1 MKHAHDSH
9 DARDG
14 RRAHDG
20 PLLHLLPGAGDEGG
34 PDLLMTGIGQLCT
47 LHVPELEA
55 AGPRRGTG
63 LGALGLVDG
72 AALAVRNGRVLAT
85 GPQSEVLAA
94 LAQAAPVGPRTRVVD
109 AGGRAVIPGFVDPHT
124 HAVFGRWRQDEYE
137 RRVRGETYLEIAAA
151 GGGINASVRDLR
163 GRDEDELCALA
174 ASRLGEML
182 SWGTT
187 TVEIKSGYG
196 LSPDDEAK
204 MLRAARRAAREA
216 GLDAVLTCL
225 AAHEVPPEYRDR
237 RDQYVQLI
245 VDTILPRVARE
256 GLADRCDVFCEP
268 TVFDLAQSETI
279 LRRAAELGL
288 QLTVHADELEP
299 FGGAALAA
307 RLGAASADHLI
318 RIDEAGR
325 AALAA
330 SSTVAVLLPGTVF
343 TLGLKAYAPARA
355 MVDDG
360 CAVALATDFNPGSCP
375 ILAMPLILAI
385 ACTQMRLTP
394 AEALTAATLNAAW
407 ALGRQD
413 VCGSLAPGKRADFVL
428 LDGPDF
434 RLVPYR
440 AGHNPVAGVFVG
452 GQEIILN
459 PGP

>member
-1 MKHAHDSH
+1 MNDAHGSPH
-9 DARDG
+9 
-14 RRAHDG
+14 G
-20 PLLHLLPGAGDEGG
+20 PSLHLAPDAASGGA
-34 PDLLMTGIGQLCT
+34 PDLLVTGIGQLCT
-47 LHVPELEA
+47 LHAPELDA
-55 AGPRRGTG
+55 AGPRRGAG
-63 LGALGLVDG
+63 LGELGLVVE
-72 AALAVRNGRVLAT
+72 AALAVRDGRVLAT
-85 GPQSEVLAA
+85 GPEPAVLAA
-94 LAQAAPVGPRTRVVD
+94 LAQAAPSGPGTRVVD

-124 HAVFGRWRQDEYE
+124 HAVFGRWRHDEYE

-163 GRDEDELCALA
+163 GRSEDELCGLA
-174 ASRLGEML
+174 AARLREML
-182 SWGTT
+182 AWGTT

-196 LSPDDEAK
+196 LSPDDEVK

-225 AAHEVPPEYRDR
+225 AAHEVPPEYRER
-237 RDQYVQLI
+237 REQYVQLV

-268 TVFDLAQSETI
+268 SVFDLAQSETI
-279 LRRAAELGL
+279 LRRAQALGL

-325 AALAA
+325 RALAA
-330 SSTVAVLLPGTVF
+330 SRTVAVLLPGTVF
-343 TLGLKAYAPARA
+343 TLGLRSYAPARA

-385 ACTQMRLTP
+385 ACTQMRLSP
-394 AEALTAATLNAAW
+394 AEALVGATLNAAW

-413 VCGSLAPGKRADFVL
+413 ACGSLAPGKRADFVL
-428 LDGPDF
+428 LDGPDY

-440 AGHNPVAGVFVG
+440 AGHNPVAAVFVG
-452 GQEIILN
+452 GKEIVLN
-459 PGP
+459 PRS